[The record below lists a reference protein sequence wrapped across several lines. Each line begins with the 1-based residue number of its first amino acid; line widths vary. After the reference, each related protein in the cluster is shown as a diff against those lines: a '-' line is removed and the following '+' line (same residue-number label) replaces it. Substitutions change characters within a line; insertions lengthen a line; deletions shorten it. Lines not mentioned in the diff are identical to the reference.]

1 MKRSKTIQRT
11 QRRQDKASDRKKY
24 KEDTGRDKASRYATK
39 RRGERHD

>member
-24 KEDTGRDKASRYATK
+24 RDDTGKDKLSRYATK
-39 RRGERHD
+39 RRGQRHD